1 MNKSL
6 ALKMFGVLS
15 SQPPIEIWHLYLS
28 CVMNMIHLS
37 QLIKWVSSHTHT
49 HTHKTS
55 EYLHTHTHTHTHTQ
69 KPSEL
74 CALPIAGYMSSFY

>member
-28 CVMNMIHLS
+28 CVMNMIHLKS
-37 QLIKWVSSHTHT
+37 TNQLSIFKE
-49 HTHKTS
+49 K
-55 EYLHTHTHTHTHTQ
+55 
-69 KPSEL
+69 KISEL
-74 CALPIAGYMSSFY
+74 CALPIVGYVLSFY

>member
-28 CVMNMIHLS
+28 CVMNMIHLQS
-37 QLIKWVSSHTHT
+37 TNQLSIFKKKK
-49 HTHKTS
+49 KT
-55 EYLHTHTHTHTHTQ
+55 
-69 KPSEL
+69 SEL
-74 CALPIAGYMSSFY
+74 CALPIVGYVLSFY

>member
-28 CVMNMIHLS
+28 YVMNMIHLKS
-37 QLIKWVSSHTHT
+37 TNQLSIFKKK
-49 HTHKTS
+49 KT
-55 EYLHTHTHTHTHTQ
+55 
-69 KPSEL
+69 SEL
-74 CALPIAGYMSSFY
+74 CALPIVGYVLSFY